1 MLADIPYPQKTYTM
15 QGLSAG
21 AAFYFRARLVDK
33 SGNQSPWTDF
43 IRGESSNDTSWILK
57 AAGDQFLSAE
67 TGKRLQSQIDFTNE
81 AALENAALTGAVVQR
96 QLKENGEMRAE
107 ILEVRTTQLT
117 DRQALAEKL
126 EKVQVDV
133 GENAAAVQ
141 TKATAVFDIDGN
153 GYGIYD
159 IGAGVKYKGQF
170 YQAGVAV
177 GAEVKNGKVETHFA
191 VRANQFTVVNPSND
205 KLESVF
211 MIKNGQVFIRD
222 AFIDMANIRQLV
234 VGDEIKSANFD
245 PRNKTGFRLDM
256 KTGEEVRYGRGRS
269 GYWVET
275 NNLKQLFDNNGRLRI
290 RMGFW

>member
-1 MLADIPYPQKTYTM
+1 
-15 QGLSAG
+15 
-21 AAFYFRARLVDK
+21 
-33 SGNQSPWTDF
+33 
-43 IRGESSNDTSWILK
+43 
-57 AAGDQFLSAE
+57 GDQFLSAE

-211 MIKNGQVFIRD
+211 MIKNG
-222 AFIDMANIRQLV
+222 
-234 VGDEIKSANFD
+234 
-245 PRNKTGFRLDM
+245 
-256 KTGEEVRYGRGRS
+256 
-269 GYWVET
+269 
-275 NNLKQLFDNNGRLRI
+275 
-290 RMGFW
+290 